1 MLSSFTRLIV
11 HKPPWE
17 KATSPKYCCSMKYL
31 NSESVDFTF
40 ISIFVCFSLC
50 GRTFSH
56 YSNKGIRI
64 QPQGIFYLLLNMVSG
79 FSLQF
84 FHIVLQGFLDTLLH
98 AGDLLLSCYEQ
109 ICLLLTFNLTNV
121 QENRKQEKALVH
133 VPHQIASRRQ
143 LNAFEVN
150 NILTLT

>member
-1 MLSSFTRLIV
+1 MLIHVLGVEGERFCICCVLILGLSNLQFSLV
-11 HKPPWE
+11 NINKENICFLHSLGWLYINPPWE
-17 KATSPKYCCSMKYL
+17 KATSPKYRCSMKYL

-40 ISIFVCFSLC
+40 ISIFVCFTLC

-98 AGDLLLSCYEQ
+98 AGDLLLSCYE
-109 ICLLLTFNLTNV
+109 
-121 QENRKQEKALVH
+121 
-133 VPHQIASRRQ
+133 
-143 LNAFEVN
+143 
-150 NILTLT
+150 